1 MDYQE
6 FKQKFTDEYC
16 INHYIKLRYKGELI
30 CPHCGSKTKI
40 YRFKKRP
47 RICQCKIFNNTFSV
61 FRDTI
66 FEKSRTSL
74 KKWLYIIRLCLN
86 AKKGVTLKQIRRE
99 TRLTQKCAWDLRR
112 KIKKAMDNPENKSLF
127 ENIAKIEEEN
137 FYGKS

>member
-16 INHYIKLRYKGELI
+16 INHYIKLRYNGELI
-30 CPHCGSKTKI
+30 CPHCNSKTKV
-40 YRFKKRP
+40 YRFKRRP
-47 RICQCKIFNNTFSV
+47 RICQCKICNNTFSV

-66 FEKSRTSL
+66 FENSRTSICTWFFAIHL
-74 KKWLYIIRLCLN
+74 LLN
-86 AKKGVTLKQIRRE
+86 SKKGISSCQLRRE
-99 TRLTQKCAWDLRR
+99 TGVTQKCAYRILQQLR
-112 KIKKAMDNPENKSLF
+112 IAMDNPENKSLF